1 MIQVLDQATIDKIAA
16 GEVVERPASVVKEL
30 IENSIDSGATAI
42 TVEIKDG
49 GISFIRVTDNGCGI
63 PAGQV
68 RTAFLRHATSKIQT
82 IEDLLTA
89 SSLGFR
95 GEALSSIAAVG
106 QVELITKTGSSLTGV
121 RYVIHGGQE
130 QSMEEIGC
138 PEGTTFILR
147 NLFYNTPARRKF
159 LKTAMTEAGYVTE
172 LVEQIAMSRPD
183 ISVKF
188 VNNGQ
193 NKLSTSGNGS
203 LKDILY
209 HVYGREIAKNLLPIE
224 VSRDGMTLS
233 GYVAKPYISRGNRS
247 FEHYYVNGRY
257 IKSPIITKAIE
268 EAYKTFVMIHKFPFV
283 ALNITVDSRLLDVN
297 VHPRKMEMRYSQ
309 GDALYKFIFE
319 EIRHTLLQRELI
331 PDVGEEAKAGKESQK
346 AGQQKTGAER
356 GMRASGPEPFE
367 VNRRNQELQTVYGLR
382 QTASDTAGTG
392 ITEASAT
399 MQAGGKE
406 PDTVTQAG
414 AAQTGAIKP
423 SVVTQTGTGDA
434 GAVQT
439 DAMEPS
445 IVAQTGTGD
454 AGTAQTGAIEP
465 SVVTQIGT
473 VEAGEPQADSPASE
487 ASALQVREE
496 NAYKA
501 SFAKEAPQ
509 LSLFASGFL
518 TEEARPKHRLIGQL
532 FRTYWLIEY
541 EDNLFIMDQHA
552 AHEKV
557 MYETLMKQYQNRQVV
572 SQQIHPPIV
581 ISVNPRQQQI
591 LKEHYDFFESMGF
604 QMETFGGN
612 EYMLRAVPLETYG
625 LAAQDIFID
634 FVDSLLEDGTHLNM
648 DLFIYKIATMAC
660 KAAVKGNMKLTTQ
673 EADALIDQLLQLE
686 NPYNC
691 PHGRPTIIAMTETE
705 LEKKF
710 RRIQN

>member
-63 PAGQV
+63 PAEQV

-382 QTASDTAGTG
+382 QTSSDTAGTG

-399 MQAGGKE
+399 MQAGVKE
-406 PDTVTQAG
+406 PDTVTQ
-414 AAQTGAIKP
+414 T
-423 SVVTQTGTGDA
+423 
-434 GAVQT
+434 
-439 DAMEPS
+439 
-445 IVAQTGTGD
+445 
-454 AGTAQTGAIEP
+454 
-465 SVVTQIGT
+465 GT
-473 VEAGEPQADSPASE
+473 VEAGEPQADNPALA
-487 ASALQVREE
+487 ASTLQVREE

-501 SFAKEAPQ
+501 SLAKEAPQ

-634 FVDSLLEDGTHLNM
+634 FVDSLLEDGTHLDM

>member
-49 GISFIRVTDNGCGI
+49 GSSFIRVTDNGCGI
-63 PAGQV
+63 PAEQV

-106 QVELITKTGSSLTGV
+106 QVELITKTTEALTGI

-130 QSMEEIGC
+130 QSVEEIGC

-159 LKTAMTEAGYVTE
+159 LKTAMTEGGYVTE

-209 HVYGREIAKNLLPIE
+209 HVYGRDIAKNLLPVDIE
-224 VSRDGMTLS
+224 RDGMTLS
-233 GYVAKPYISRGNRS
+233 GYIAKPYISRGNRS
-247 FEHYYVNGRY
+247 FEHYFVNGRY
-257 IKSPIITKAIE
+257 IKSPIITRAIE
-268 EAYKTFVMIHKFPFV
+268 EAYKTFVMVHKFPFV
-283 ALNITVDSRLLDVN
+283 ALNLTVDSRLLDVN
-297 VHPRKMEMRYSQ
+297 VHPRKMEMRYSE
-309 GDALYKFIFE
+309 GDALYRFIFE
-319 EIRHTLLQRELI
+319 EVRHTLLQKELI
-331 PDVGEEAKAGKESQK
+331 PEVSE
-346 AGQQKTGAER
+346 QQKPKQKSDSEKR
-356 GMRASGPEPFE
+356 GGVRAAGPEPFE
-367 VNRRNQELQTVYGLR
+367 TNRRKQEVKSVYGIR
-382 QTASDTAGTG
+382 PE
-392 ITEASAT
+392 TE
-399 MQAGGKE
+399 
-406 PDTVTQAG
+406 V
-414 AAQTGAIKP
+414 
-423 SVVTQTGTGDA
+423 
-434 GAVQT
+434 
-439 DAMEPS
+439 
-445 IVAQTGTGD
+445 
-454 AGTAQTGAIEP
+454 
-465 SVVTQIGT
+465 
-473 VEAGEPQADSPASE
+473 
-487 ASALQVREE
+487 LQVREE
-496 NAYKA
+496 ITYQSESSRQPDPVRQPKA
-501 SFAKEAPQ
+501 SGPAEMSGQTGGFKQAERPEKAEQ
-509 LSLFASGFL
+509 LHLFESGFL
-518 TEEARPKHRLIGQL
+518 REEARPKHRLIGQL

-541 EDNLFIMDQHA
+541 EKSLFIIDQHA

-557 MYETLMKQYQNRQVV
+557 MYETLMKQYQDREIV

-581 ISVNPRQQQI
+581 ISVNPRQQQV
-591 LKEHYDFFESMGF
+591 LKEHYEFFEMLGF

-625 LAAQDIFID
+625 LAAQDIFIE
-634 FVDSLLEDGTHLNM
+634 FVDSLLEDGTHLSI
-648 DLFIYKIATMAC
+648 DLFIYRIATMAC
-660 KAAVKGNMKLTTQ
+660 KAAVKGNMTLTTQ
-673 EADALIDQLLQLE
+673 EADALIDQLLKLD